1 MIQSMT
7 IDHAKPFAGNGDDDQ
22 GPGRRSGEGIRSLLP
37 HLTHSKADPL
47 SSLPPD
53 VSAQIAVID
62 ARIAGVLQ
70 SLAQIELS
78 NESAD
83 ERWRL
88 VLQES
93 LAALAL
99 ERQALK
105 GD

>member
-1 MIQSMT
+1 
-7 IDHAKPFAGNGDDDQ
+7 
-22 GPGRRSGEGIRSLLP
+22 LP
-37 HLTHSKADPL
+37 HLTHSKADPA

-53 VSAQIAVID
+53 VSAQVAVID

-78 NESAD
+78 KESVD
-83 ERWRL
+83 ERWRI